1 MREPGQHTLLGT
13 PDRVLAPC
21 HLIPIQV
28 ETRGKGPP
36 WHLAKDILEVL
47 TAIDP
52 SLKEIAKELKSTR
65 QMMQSP
71 LS

>member
-1 MREPGQHTLLGT
+1 LP
-13 PDRVLAPC
+13 AC

-36 WHLAKDILEVL
+36 WRLAKDILEVL

-52 SLKEIAKELKSTR
+52 SLKKIAKELKSTR